1 MDKMDNVY
9 ARNRISGV
17 VAAVPENHL
26 DHPILGKNLDEV
38 RSGKKRGRISEIVT
52 DSPES
57 KKDSSGS
64 ATRTTNVAVP
74 DKDKDN

>member
-1 MDKMDNVY
+1 MDKMNTVY
-9 ARNRISGV
+9 ARDRISGV
-17 VAAVPENHL
+17 VGAVPENHL
-26 DHPILGKNLDEV
+26 NHPILGKNLEKV
-38 RSGKKRGRISEIVT
+38 RNGKQRGRISEIVT

-74 DKDKDN
+74 DKDKED